1 MTNYVIEDNI
11 DFYSELTKILDQ
23 QENEN
28 EDKCCLITH
37 QPLRDKYFMMKCGIG
52 EDTASSLVEAVS
64 LVRFQRQPLF
74 HQHYS

>member
-23 QENEN
+23 PENEN

-37 QPLRDKYFMMKCGIG
+37 QP
-52 EDTASSLVEAVS
+52 
-64 LVRFQRQPLF
+64 
-74 HQHYS
+74 